1 VQVMRSYPKY
11 HLAKDSNKNTPSMNE
26 NEIREDPARTHTDI
40 LDISDVNTEA
50 EERDEDDIEQI
61 EPTYTKESQELL
73 KGVMTK

>member
-1 VQVMRSYPKY
+1 
-11 HLAKDSNKNTPSMNE
+11 MNE
-26 NEIREDPARTHTDI
+26 NEIREDPAHTHTDI